1 MYFKSFFDKQLA
13 QMAYLVGCQQTGEA
27 IIIDPLRDIEA
38 YIKAA
43 EDEGLTITKGAETH
57 IHADFA
63 SGLRDVNRKLSAEL
77 YVSDMGDDDWKYE
90 NMPEDTIYL
99 KEGDVIEVG
108 NIILEVL
115 YTPGHTPE
123 SLSFLLTDKGGGSS
137 VPMGIFSGDF
147 LFVGDVGRPDLLE
160 SAAKME
166 GTTDSGAK
174 DMYESVQKAKDLPDH
189 LQVWPGHGA
198 GSACGKSLGAVPV
211 STLGYEKENNWAF
224 KINDE
229 ETFKKEL
236 VQDQPE
242 PPNYFAQMKKINK
255 TDVPKAADSRV
266 YPLSSDTF
274 TDLIIDLRAK
284 EIYQAGHSHGAL
296 NVPMNEKFLSYVG
309 WFLDYDKELT
319 LIGTKE
325 DADEAAR
332 QLLLI
337 GYDKVKGYAAPA
349 DVDSSAVSLT
359 IEPEEFVDLYQNN
372 GESLSILDVRNQEEW
387 NEGHLDG
394 AERVLFGDLL
404 NDTVPFDENEWIYVH
419 CQSGVRSGI
428 ALGALE
434 KRGYFQVVNIKGG
447 YGELESLLDK

>member
-27 IIIDPLRDIEA
+27 IIIDPLRDIEE
-38 YIKAA
+38 YVKSA
-43 EDEGLTITKGAETH
+43 EDEGLTITKASETH

-63 SGLRDVNRKLSAEL
+63 SGLRDVNRKLNAKL

-90 NMPEDTIYL
+90 NMPNDATYL
-99 KEGDVIEVG
+99 KEGDTINVG

-137 VPMGIFSGDF
+137 LPMGIFSGDF

-160 SAAKME
+160 TAAQME

-174 DMYESVQKAKDLPDH
+174 DMYQSVQKAKALPDH

-198 GSACGKSLGAVPV
+198 GSACGKSLGAVPM

-224 KINDE
+224 QIEDE
-229 ETFKKEL
+229 DAFKKEL

-242 PPNYFAQMKKINK
+242 PPHYFAEMKKINK
-255 TDVPKAADSRV
+255 TNIPEASDTRV
-266 YPLSSDTF
+266 YPVSSESF
-274 TDLIIDLRAK
+274 SDLMIDLRPK
-284 EIYQAGHSHGAL
+284 EVYQAGHLHGAL
-296 NVPMNEKFLSYVG
+296 NIPMNDTFLSYVG
-309 WFLDYDKELT
+309 WFLDYTKELT
-319 LIGTKE
+319 LIGSKE
-325 DADEAAR
+325 EADEAAR
-332 QLLLI
+332 QLVLI
-337 GYDKVKGYAAPA
+337 GYDKVNGYVHS
-349 DVDSSAVSLT
+349 DNVDSSAVSLT
-359 IEPEEFVDLYQNN
+359 IEPKEFIELYQNSSKTL
-372 GESLSILDVRNQEEW
+372 GILDVRNQEEW
-387 NEGHLDG
+387 NEAHLEG

-404 NDTVPFDENEWIYVH
+404 NEDIPFDPNDLIFVH

-434 KRGYFQVVNIKGG
+434 KRGYKQVVNVKGG
-447 YGELESLLDK
+447 YGEVKTLLQE